1 MTYGIVNPPLTFTD
15 MFCGIGGFHAAAS
28 QLGLH
33 CVFACDIDEEARRA
47 YRHNFGTEPAGDITV
62 IPPGSIPDHNIL
74 LAGFPCQP
82 FSIIGAMRGFD
93 DVRGTLF
100 FNLAEIIDTK
110 RPEAFV
116 LENVRQLS
124 THNRGQTLAKIEQ
137 VLSDLG
143 YRTDWKSLNALN
155 FGLAQKRERTFIVGF
170 LDHSVPF
177 EWPEPAIEQP
187 SLDSVLEQDVP
198 DSYLAS
204 DVIRRKRREKHQSE
218 YKLSIWHENKGGNVS
233 SHPFSCAL
241 RAGASYNYLL
251 VNGERRLT
259 PREML
264 RLQGFP
270 ESFEL
275 PGTYQ
280 QIRKQTGNAVPVPVA
295 LAVLENVA
303 DGLSRASIARRLD
316 QSHALS
322 TRSDSRLYY
331 SVHRQQYRLLDRS
344 RQEGYIGQRLG

>member
-1 MTYGIVNPPLTFTD
+1 MAYVTARPPVTFTD
-15 MFCGIGGFHAAAS
+15 MFCGIGGFHVAAA
-28 QLGLH
+28 QLGLQ
-33 CVFACDIDEEARRA
+33 CVFACDIDKEAKRA
-47 YRHNFGTEPAGDITV
+47 YQHNFGSQPAGDITA
-62 IPPGSIPDHNIL
+62 IPPEAIPDHNIL

-100 FNLAEIIDTK
+100 FNLAEIINVK

-124 THNRGQTLAKIEQ
+124 THNRGRTLSKINS
-137 VLSDLG
+137 VLSDMG
-143 YRTDWKSLNALN
+143 YRIDWKLLNALD
-155 FGLAQKRERTFIVGF
+155 FGLPQKRERTFIVGF
-170 LDHSVPF
+170 LDHSTPF
-177 EWPEPAIEQP
+177 SWPKTSSEAP
-187 SLDSVLEQDVP
+187 SLEDVLERDVP
-198 DSYLAS
+198 IRYWAS
-204 DVIRRKRREKHQSE
+204 EEIRRKRQEKHQSQYE
-218 YKLSIWHENKGGNVS
+218 LSIWHENKGGNVS

-295 LAVLENVA
+295 QAVLENVI
-303 DGLSRASIARRLD
+303 DGRSRASIARRLE

-322 TRSDSRLYY
+322 LGPDSQSY
-331 SVHRQQYRLLDRS
+331 
-344 RQEGYIGQRLG
+344 